1 MKVRGRPQPKIVW
14 DMDPGIDD
22 ALALLLALKSGVK
35 LLGIT
40 AVAGNAEVE
49 KTTRNVHRILEFAK
63 KRIPVGKGLG
73 KPLVRELKTC
83 PEIHGEDG
91 LGNCGLPEPP
101 TSAKHFLEIWR
112 RVPKGSIAVC
122 TGPLTNVA
130 VAFLS
135 LPDLRQKLEGL
146 IVMGGALG
154 LTKWGGGNVTPDA
167 EFNFYTDPE
176 AAHIVL
182 RSGVPLTLVPL
193 DTTQHPSLKITGN
206 LGNPLLPEAR
216 LAEKLIG
223 YQLKRLGETHLHDV
237 TALAYLLAPQFFK
250 VRTYSISIDLGG
262 KRGRVIMDQK
272 GARVHVPLLVD
283 GQGVMKL
290 VKDALGFA

>member
-1 MKVRGRPQPKIVW
+1 MRAEPRVVW

-22 ALALLLALKSGVK
+22 AVALLLALQSKVK
-35 LLGIT
+35 LVGLT

-49 KTTRNVHRILEFAK
+49 KTTRNICRILEFTGRK
-63 KRIPVGKGLG
+63 IHVGKGLD
-73 KPLVRELKTC
+73 KPLIRELKTC

-91 LGNCGLPEPP
+91 LGNCGLPEPS
-101 TSAKHFLEIWR
+101 TKAKHFLEIWR
-112 RVPKGSIAVC
+112 RIPPGSIAVC
-122 TGPLTNVA
+122 TGPLTNIA

-135 LPDLRQKLEGL
+135 LPDLRQKLERL

-154 LTKWGGGNVTPDA
+154 LTKWGRGNVTPDA

-176 AAHIVL
+176 AAHIIL

-193 DTTQHPSLKITGN
+193 DTTQHPSLKITGR
-206 LGNPLLPEAR
+206 LGRPLSPEAE
-216 LAEKLIG
+216 LTEELIE
-223 YQLKRLGETHLHDV
+223 YQLKKLGETHLHDV

-250 VRTYSISIDLGG
+250 VRTYNVSIDLWE
-262 KRGRVIMDQK
+262 KRGRVTMNQK
-272 GARVHVPLLVD
+272 GTRVHVPLLVD